1 MLGEGCSSGNN
12 GRYGLVMAKMTSEID
27 GDALRPADSGTGFLF
42 WGWILVTLLN
52 LGMVSVSLAVFAP

>member
-12 GRYGLVMAKMTSEID
+12 GRYGLVMEKMTSEID
-27 GDALRPADSGTGFLF
+27 DDALQPADGGTGFLF
-42 WGWILVTLLN
+42 WGWILVALLN